1 MKAKLATMSS
11 PPAAEQ
17 ALPPSP
23 TDAARQRPTRQQFL
37 TAFRADLLAPIE
49 AMVGY
54 SQMLSND
61 SGERPAPFQE
71 DVAKL
76 HAAAKE
82 LYQFVKQKLSVA
94 GRGAGTADFD
104 TRLRELRHDIG
115 NQLNHV
121 LGYCQLLLLEEQDVY
136 FGALAGDLEKIREY
150 CKTCETTLLQ
160 YKDSKTDEA
169 PEIQPSPLSKKPEPW
184 IQPAPEL
191 PAALPV
197 PAASHPVAPASV
209 LVADD
214 NEVSRDVLLRIL
226 QREGHHV
233 TFACDGN
240 EAMELVE
247 KQEFDLV
254 LLDFLM
260 PGLNGYQVLQ
270 RLKASERLRHT
281 PVILVSALDT
291 MRDVVPCIELGAD
304 DFLTKPVDLALFK
317 ARVNACLEKK
327 RLREREFG
335 QFFTPELARHFVR
348 HPELL
353 KEGREAEVTVMFCDI
368 RGFSRISERLGP
380 GETVEWVSDVMAVL
394 SDCVI
399 EHRGVL
405 VDYIGDELM
414 AMWGAPEEQPDHA
427 RLACRAATA
436 MLARLPALSARWEN
450 VVKHPTMV
458 GIGLNT
464 GLARVGNT
472 GSRRKFKYGPL
483 GNAVNVASR
492 VQGATK
498 YLQADLVVTGSTWN
512 HLGPEFATRRLCKA
526 RVVNIDQ
533 PIDLYEVIPSERA
546 GELEQKRRYEEALHE
561 FETGN
566 LRLAASILGNLLVEC
581 PRDGATLM
589 LMSRV
594 VDALLHESAQL
605 DPVWELPGK

>member
-1 MKAKLATMSS
+1 MKAKSATKSS
-11 PPAAEQ
+11 PPAVDQ
-17 ALPPSP
+17 ASPPSA
-23 TDAARQRPTRQQFL
+23 TDATRQRPSRQQLL
-37 TAFRADLLAPIE
+37 TALRADLLAPIE

-61 SGERPAPFQE
+61 SGERPPAFQE

-94 GRGAGTADFD
+94 GRGVPAADFSVQ
-104 TRLRELRHDIG
+104 LRELRHDIG

-136 FGALAGDLEKIREY
+136 FGALAGDLEKIRDY

-160 YKDSKTDEA
+160 YKAPQTDGEA
-169 PEIQPSPLSKKPEPW
+169 GMRPPPVAAKSEPW
-184 IQPAPEL
+184 IVPGLETPAEM
-191 PAALPV
+191 PV

-214 NEVSRDVLLRIL
+214 NEVSRDVLRRIL

-233 TFACDGN
+233 TFACDGS

-247 KQEFDLV
+247 NQEFDLV

-380 GETVEWVSDVMAVL
+380 GETVEWVSDVMAAL

-414 AMWGAPEEQPDHA
+414 AMWGAPDEQPDHA

-436 MLARLPALSARWEN
+436 MLARLPDLSARWQA
-450 VVKHPTMV
+450 VVKHPTAV

-472 GSRRKFKYGPL
+472 GSHRKFKYGPL

-512 HLGPEFATRRLCKA
+512 RLGTEFATRRLCKA
-526 RVVNIDQ
+526 RMVNIDQ
-533 PIDLYEVIPSERA
+533 PIDLYEIIPSGRA
-546 GELEQKRRYEEALHE
+546 DELEQTRQYEKALHE
-561 FETGN
+561 FEAGN

-594 VDALLHESAQL
+594 VEAMLHEPAQL

>member
-1 MKAKLATMSS
+1 MKAKLATKSS
-11 PPAAEQ
+11 PPAPMQ
-17 ALPPSP
+17 ALAPSAP
-23 TDAARQRPTRQQFL
+23 DDTRQQL
-37 TAFRADLLAPIE
+37 SQQELLIALRADLLTPIE

-54 SQMLSND
+54 SQMLSAD
-61 SGERPAPFQE
+61 TGERPPQFQA

-76 HAAAKE
+76 HTAAKE
-82 LYQFVKQKLSVA
+82 LHQFAKRKLSLA
-94 GRGAGTADFD
+94 GQEIAAADFA
-104 TRLRELRHDIG
+104 TWLRELRHDIG
-115 NQLNHV
+115 NRLNHV

-136 FGALAGDLEKIREY
+136 FGALAGDLEKIKDY
-150 CKTCETTLLQ
+150 CKTCEVMLLQ
-160 YKDSKTDEA
+160 YKDPKTDDESG
-169 PEIQPSPLSKKPEPW
+169 ISPSPPSAKPEHW
-184 IQPAPEL
+184 IVPRTEGPADM
-191 PAALPV
+191 PV
-197 PAASHPVAPASV
+197 PGRASSVAPAAV

-214 NEVSRDVLLRIL
+214 NEVSRDVLLRVL

-233 TFACDGN
+233 TVACDGN

-254 LLDFLM
+254 LLDFVM

-380 GETVEWVSDVMAVL
+380 GETVEWLSDVMDVL

-414 AMWGAPEEQPDHA
+414 AMWGAPDEQPDHA
-427 RLACRAATA
+427 RLACRAATE
-436 MLARLPALSARWEN
+436 MLARLPALSARWQS
-450 VVKHPTMV
+450 VVKHPTTV

-498 YLQADLVVTGSTWN
+498 YLQASLVVTGSTWN

-533 PIDLYEVIPSERA
+533 PIDLYEVIPSGRA
-546 GELEQKRRYEEALHE
+546 DELEQKRRYEKALHE

-594 VDALLHESAQL
+594 VDALLHEPAQL